1 MIGITALMGS
11 ALLFRQL
18 DFGRDCRM
26 GHGGGLHSAGGTRDE
41 GEEAAQGAG

>member
-11 ALLFRQL
+11 ALL
-18 DFGRDCRM
+18 FGRDCRM